1 MANKKISPVA
11 TTAAAAAAAD
21 PISPT
26 PAKPTKAKAAAKAV
40 PVVDVKVEPT
50 EAPTETE
57 VPAETV
63 TDTPMQVLEEKMS
76 LLVALFKEVNAQVRV
91 VKKDMDRL
99 RRIADRVEKKK
110 ANAKSQPNGFC
121 RPCLISDELCT
132 FLDVPFGSEKSR
144 TDVTRAL
151 HTYVK
156 ANDLSDP
163 TNKRIILAHKD
174 AKLKAILNSTDD
186 VPISYFN
193 LQKYL
198 KHHFVKPAAPVA
210 VA

>member
-1 MANKKISPVA
+1 MANKKIAP
-11 TTAAAAAAAD
+11 TTPIAD
-21 PISPT
+21 PIPPT
-26 PAKPTKAKAAAKAV
+26 PAKPTKATKAKAPTAEKAV
-40 PVVDVKVEPT
+40 PVVEVKVEPT
-50 EAPTETE
+50 AEAPTAEAE
-57 VPAETV
+57 VPV
-63 TDTPMQVLEEKMS
+63 TDTPMQVLEEKFS
-76 LLVALFKEVNAQVRV
+76 LLTALFKEVNAQVRV

-198 KHHFVKPAAPVA
+198 KHHFVKPAVPVA
-210 VA
+210 

>member
-1 MANKKISPVA
+1 MANKKIAP
-11 TTAAAAAAAD
+11 AA
-21 PISPT
+21 PITDSIPPT
-26 PAKPTKAKAAAKAV
+26 PAKATKAKVPAAKPV
-40 PVVDVKVEPT
+40 PVVEVKVEPNTEPETEVET
-50 EAPTETE
+50 EAP
-57 VPAETV
+57 AEAV
-63 TDTPMQVLEEKMS
+63 TDTPMQILEEKLS
-76 LLVALFKEVNAQVRV
+76 LLTALFKEVNAQVRV

-132 FLDVPFGSEKSR
+132 FLEVPFGSEKSR

-174 AKLKAILNSTDD
+174 PKLKAILNSTDD
-186 VPISYFN
+186 ITISYFN

-198 KHHFVKPAAPVA
+198 KHHFVKPAVPV
-210 VA
+210 V